1 MENNP
6 ISEIAT
12 KEMDLDENVD
22 KISFKGVKDAFH
34 VWLYIED
41 EFAIDVVFATIL
53 ANKFSGDPIWLFLIS
68 PPGGCK
74 SEILRAL
81 GTSNETY
88 ILSSLTENTLI
99 SGFKIKPDP
108 SLIPKLD
115 GKVLIIKDFT
125 AILGIHRD
133 ARAKI
138 IGDLRDAY
146 DDECCKTFGTG
157 EKKSYKSKFGLIA
170 GVTPVIDKHWGIQA
184 DLGER
189 FLRFRIRLS
198 DRQKAIERA
207 AANTGQEK
215 KMRAQLSSISQN
227 FLSSCGGYRVEDIA
241 IESDLDQRIRYLA
254 NLLALGRSRVSRD
267 YNDGTI
273 DYEPDPEIGT
283 RVVKQLKLL
292 GAGFACIHDRD
303 CLNEEDYEFIK
314 RICRD
319 TLPSKEA
326 KILQTMFLLRGGEG
340 IPVSTAE
347 IGDETGF
354 PTETCKKV
362 LEDFRILKIVER
374 EGEGTFKWRLTE
386 KFWELCEITGLF
398 LPF

>member
-1 MENNP
+1 MQETP
-6 ISEIAT
+6 VAKIVR
-12 KEMDLDENVD
+12 KGLDENSEE
-22 KISFKGVKDAFH
+22 IPFKRVKDAFH
-34 VWLYIED
+34 EWLYIED
-41 EFAIDVVFATIL
+41 PFAIDVVFATIL
-53 ANKFSGDPIWLFLIS
+53 ANKFSGDPIWLFYIS

-81 GTSNETY
+81 GTSDETY
-88 ILSSLTENTLI
+88 MLSSLTENTLI
-99 SGFKIKPDP
+99 SGFKVKPDP

-138 IGDLRDAY
+138 VGDLRDAY
-146 DDECCKTFGTG
+146 DGECCKTFGTG

-170 GVTPVIDKHWGIQA
+170 GVTPVIDKYWGIQA

-189 FLRFRIRLS
+189 FLRFRIKLS
-198 DRQKAIERA
+198 DHQKAITQA
-207 AANTGQEK
+207 MGNTGQEK
-215 KMRAQLSSISQN
+215 VMRAQLSSISKN
-227 FLSSCGGYRVEDIA
+227 FLSSCGGYRVRDIA

-267 YNDGTI
+267 YSDGTI

-292 GAGFACIHDRD
+292 GAGFGCIHNQDRLD
-303 CLNEEDYEFIK
+303 ENGFEFIK

-319 TLPSKEA
+319 TLPSKES
-326 KILQTMFLLRGGEG
+326 KVLETMFFLQSNDG
-340 IPVSTAE
+340 IRVPTSKV
-347 IGDETGF
+347 GDQSGF

-362 LEDFRILKIVER
+362 LEDFRLLKVVDR

-398 LPF
+398 IPF